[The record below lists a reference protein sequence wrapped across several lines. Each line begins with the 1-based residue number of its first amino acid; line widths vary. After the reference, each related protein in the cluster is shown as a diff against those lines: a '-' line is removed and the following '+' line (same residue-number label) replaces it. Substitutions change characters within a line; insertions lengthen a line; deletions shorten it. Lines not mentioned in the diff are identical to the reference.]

1 MPTRIVTRILDMGQD
16 ALVTINQIDEFVDEC
31 INFLTRDQSSGNNFA
46 SDIFELEQARQ
57 DALVSKYSLTI
68 QPILPLA

>member
-1 MPTRIVTRILDMGQD
+1 MPLRIVSRIKDMGQD
-16 ALVTINQIDEFVDEC
+16 TYVTIQQIDEFVDEC
-31 INFLTRDQSSGNNFA
+31 ISFLTREQLTSEGANFA

-68 QPILPLA
+68 QP